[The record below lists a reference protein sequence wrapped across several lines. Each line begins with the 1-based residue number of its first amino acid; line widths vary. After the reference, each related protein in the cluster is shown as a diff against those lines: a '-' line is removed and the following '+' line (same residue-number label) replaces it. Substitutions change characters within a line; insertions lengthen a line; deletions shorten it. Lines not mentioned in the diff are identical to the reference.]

1 MKRDV
6 KGRFIKDEDDNS
18 KGYKFSLTFP
28 SLTNLIYWISIGYLL
43 ELLFFLGLLFLKDPT
58 YCIKYRIFSI
68 MYLLL
73 KMITKLQKRM
83 VYSIK

>member
-6 KGRFIKDEDDNS
+6 KGRFIKDEDDND

-28 SLTNLIYWISIGYLL
+28 SLTTLIYWIFIGVVILPWAIIL
-43 ELLFFLGLLFLKDPT
+43 EIPT
-58 YCIKYRIFSI
+58 YCKKYRIFSI

-73 KMITKLQKRM
+73 TIITKLQKRM
-83 VYSIK
+83 VYSNK

>member
-6 KGRFIKDEDDNS
+6 KGRFIKDEDDNG

-28 SLTNLIYWISIGYLL
+28 SLTTLIYWIFIGVVILPWAIIL
-43 ELLFFLGLLFLKDPT
+43 ERFSALKKIFLI
-58 YCIKYRIFSI
+58 YSI

-73 KMITKLQKRM
+73 KMIQRA
-83 VYSIK
+83 

>member
-28 SLTNLIYWISIGYLL
+28 SLTTLIYWIFIGIVILPWAIIL
-43 ELLFFLGLLFLKDPT
+43 ESPTFFK
-58 YCIKYRIFSI
+58 KYRIFSI

-73 KMITKLQKRM
+73 KTIMKLQKRTA
-83 VYSIK
+83 YSIK

>member
-28 SLTNLIYWISIGYLL
+28 SLTTLIYWIFIGIVILPWAIIL
-43 ELLFFLGLLFLKDPT
+43 ESSNIL
-58 YCIKYRIFSI
+58 
-68 MYLLL
+68 
-73 KMITKLQKRM
+73 
-83 VYSIK
+83 